1 LAIKILI
8 TGIGNIGKSSLR
20 EMVAHK
26 FAGRVIQIDMDYYVH
41 EDIPRSSEKVVL
53 VEDVH
58 GLERNP
64 DQYDKIIY
72 LMPPPNHIRLW
83 LRRAWAWFSG
93 GIVDLS
99 DPKGVNK
106 RYAFSNIPIILKI
119 VLKNILFRKQ
129 WVLDDIQTIK
139 RKLEDKT
146 VIVKTVDIGGE
157 EIRKLFSIKSRGK
170 KGERVS
176 P

>member
-1 LAIKILI
+1 MKIFI

-20 EMVAHK
+20 EMVAK
-26 FAGRVIQIDMDYYVH
+26 KYAEQVIQIDMDYHAH
-41 EDIPRSSEKVVL
+41 EDIPESSEKVVL

-58 GLERNP
+58 GLERNHG
-64 DQYDKIIY
+64 QYDKIIY
-72 LMPPPNHIRLW
+72 LIPPANHIMLW

-99 DPKGVNK
+99 DPKGVNG
-106 RYAFSNIPIILKI
+106 RYAFSNIAIIFKI

-129 WVLDDIQTIK
+129 WILEDIRTIK

-146 VIVKTVDIGGE
+146 IIAKTVETGFE
-157 EIRKLFSIKSRGK
+157 ETEKLIITNRKRKAI
-170 KGERVS
+170 
-176 P
+176 

>member
-1 LAIKILI
+1 MKILI

-26 FAGRVIQIDMDYYVH
+26 FAGQVIQIDMDYYAH
-41 EDIPRSSEKVVL
+41 EDIPQSSEKIVL
-53 VEDVH
+53 VEGVH

-64 DQYDKIIY
+64 EQYDKIIY
-72 LMPPPNHIRLW
+72 LMPPPNHIMLW
-83 LRRAWAWFSG
+83 LRRAWTWFSG

-106 RYAFSNIPIILKI
+106 RYAFSNIPIILKL
-119 VLKNILFRKQ
+119 VLKNILFRKK
-129 WVLDDIQTIK
+129 WILNDMQTIK

-146 VIVKTVDIGGE
+146 VIVKTVDTGFE
-157 EIRKLFSIKSRGK
+157 EIEKFFFMNRKREVI
-170 KGERVS
+170 
-176 P
+176 

>member
-1 LAIKILI
+1 MKILM

-26 FAGRVIQIDMDYYVH
+26 FDGQVVQIDMDYYAH
-41 EDIPRSSEKVVL
+41 DDIPRSSEKIVL

-58 GLERNP
+58 GLERHP
-64 DQYDKIIY
+64 EQYDKIVY
-72 LMPPPNHIRLW
+72 LTPPQNHIMLW

-106 RYAFSNIPIILKI
+106 KYALSNIPIILKL

-129 WVLDDIQTIK
+129 WISNDMQIIK
-139 RKLEDKT
+139 RKLKNKT
-146 VIVKTVDIGGE
+146 VIVKTVDMGFE
-157 EIRKLFSIKSRGK
+157 EIEKSFFMNRKREII
-170 KGERVS
+170 
-176 P
+176 

>member
-1 LAIKILI
+1 MKILI

-26 FAGRVIQIDMDYYVH
+26 FDGQVIQIDMDYYAH
-41 EDIPRSSEKVVL
+41 EDIPQSSEKVVL

-64 DQYDKIIY
+64 EQYDKIIY
-72 LMPPPNHIRLW
+72 LMPPPNHIMLW

-106 RYAFSNIPIILKI
+106 KYAISNIPIIFKI
-119 VLKNILFRKQ
+119 VMINILYRTR
-129 WVLDDIQTIK
+129 WVQSDLQIIKNGLKDRAVIIENKNMGFEKSLDIVIK
-139 RKLEDKT
+139 HLD
-146 VIVKTVDIGGE
+146 
-157 EIRKLFSIKSRGK
+157 EIR
-170 KGERVS
+170 

>member
-1 LAIKILI
+1 MKILM

-26 FAGRVIQIDMDYYVH
+26 FAGQVIQIDMDYYAH
-41 EDIPRSSEKVVL
+41 ENIPQSSEKIVL

-64 DQYDKIIY
+64 EQYDKIIY
-72 LMPPPNHIRLW
+72 LMPPPNHVMLW

-99 DPKGVNK
+99 DPKGGNK
-106 RYAFSNIPIILKI
+106 KYALSNIPIILKI
-119 VLKNILFRKQ
+119 VLRNILFRKQ
-129 WVLDDIQTIK
+129 WISNDMQTIK

-146 VIVKTVDIGGE
+146 IIVKTVDTGFE
-157 EIRKLFSIKSRGK
+157 EIQKFFFMNRKREII
-170 KGERVS
+170 
-176 P
+176 

>member
-1 LAIKILI
+1 MKILI
-8 TGIGNIGKSSLR
+8 TGIGNIGKSTVR
-20 EMVAHK
+20 EKVADK
-26 FAGRVIQIDMDYYVH
+26 FPERILQIDMDYYVH
-41 EDIPRSSEKVVL
+41 EDIPESSEKVIL

-58 GLERNP
+58 GLEKNP
-64 DQYDKIIY
+64 EQYDKVVY
-72 LMPPPNHIRLW
+72 LMLPPNHIMLW
-83 LRRAWAWFSG
+83 LRRAWAWFST

-129 WVLDDIQTIK
+129 WVLGDLQAIK

-146 VIVKTVDIGGE
+146 VIVKTVDMGFE
-157 EIRKLFSIKSRGK
+157 EIEKLIFMNWKR
-170 KGERVS
+170 EVR
-176 P
+176 

>member
-1 LAIKILI
+1 MKILI

-20 EMVAHK
+20 EMAAHK
-26 FAGRVIQIDMDYYVH
+26 FAGQVIQIDMDYSAH

-58 GLERNP
+58 GMERNP
-64 DQYDKIIY
+64 EQYDKIIY
-72 LMPPPNHIRLW
+72 LMPPPNHIMLW

-106 RYAFSNIPIILKI
+106 KYAISNIPIIFRI
-119 VLKNILFRKQ
+119 VMRNILYRRR
-129 WVLDDIQTIK
+129 WVQSD
-139 RKLEDKT
+139 LEIINNRFKDRV
-146 VIVKTVDIGGE
+146 VIVENKDIGMEKIE
-157 EIRKLFSIKSRGK
+157 ERLS
-170 KGERVS
+170 V
-176 P
+176 

>member
-1 LAIKILI
+1 MKLLI

-26 FAGRVIQIDMDYYVH
+26 LGGQVIQIDMDYRSH
-41 EDIPRSSEKVVL
+41 EDIPRSCEKTVL

-64 DQYDKIIY
+64 EQYDKIVY
-72 LMPPPNHIRLW
+72 LMPPPNHIMLW

-99 DPKGVNK
+99 DPRGVNK
-106 RYAFSNIPIILKI
+106 KYAISNIPIIFRI
-119 VLKNILFRKQ
+119 VLRNILYRKR
-129 WVLDDIQTIK
+129 WVQSDLEIVNSRFKDRVVIIENKEIGMEKIEK
-139 RKLEDKT
+139 RLS
-146 VIVKTVDIGGE
+146 
-157 EIRKLFSIKSRGK
+157 L
-170 KGERVS
+170 
-176 P
+176 

>member
-1 LAIKILI
+1 MKILI

-26 FAGRVIQIDMDYYVH
+26 FDGQVIQIDMDYYAH
-41 EDIPRSSEKVVL
+41 EDIPQSSEKIVL

-64 DQYDKIIY
+64 EQYDKIIY
-72 LMPPPNHIRLW
+72 LMPPQNHIMLW

-106 RYAFSNIPIILKI
+106 KYSISNIPIILKL
-119 VLKNILFRKQ
+119 VLKNILLRKQ
-129 WVLDDIQTIK
+129 WILNDMQTIR
-139 RKLEDKT
+139 RKLEGKT
-146 VIVKTVDIGGE
+146 IIVKTVDTGFE
-157 EIRKLFSIKSRGK
+157 EIEKLFLIKDIAGSK
-170 KGERVS
+170 TT
-176 P
+176 

>member
-1 LAIKILI
+1 MKILI

-26 FAGRVIQIDMDYYVH
+26 FDGQVIQIDMDYYAH
-41 EDIPRSSEKVVL
+41 EDIPQSSQKIVL

-64 DQYDKIIY
+64 EQYDKIIY
-72 LMPPPNHIRLW
+72 LMPPPNHIMLW

-106 RYAFSNIPIILKI
+106 KYALSNIPIIFRIVLRNILCRKRWVQSDLQIVKNSFKDRAVIIENKDIGFEKI
-119 VLKNILFRKQ
+119 V
-129 WVLDDIQTIK
+129 DM
-139 RKLEDKT
+139 
-146 VIVKTVDIGGE
+146 VKITG
-157 EIRKLFSIKSRGK
+157 RNF
-170 KGERVS
+170 
-176 P
+176 

>member
-1 LAIKILI
+1 MKILI

-26 FAGRVIQIDMDYYVH
+26 FAGQVIQIDMDYSAH

-58 GLERNP
+58 GMERNP
-64 DQYDKIIY
+64 EQYDKIIY
-72 LMPPPNHIRLW
+72 LMPPPNHIMLW

-106 RYAFSNIPIILKI
+106 KYAISNIPIIFRI
-119 VLKNILFRKQ
+119 VMRNILYRRR
-129 WVLDDIQTIK
+129 WVQSD
-139 RKLEDKT
+139 LEIINNRFKDRV
-146 VIVKTVDIGGE
+146 VIVENKDIGMEKIE
-157 EIRKLFSIKSRGK
+157 ERLS
-170 KGERVS
+170 V
-176 P
+176 